1 MEEAP
6 FGGGAPNFVIFV
18 DYYCAKIIAPRC
30 AGGAPTDLQG
40 GAPNLQQGVP
50 KTHGWC
56 SQPVRVCPQLPNYNL
71 LINEIIVIDDIFRPC
86 WENKCVLQK

>member
-1 MEEAP
+1 MNNNSTPAMQLRTCGPAGDAPIPWGCPQPMEEAP

-40 GAPNLQQGVP
+40 VPPTYNRGCPKHMGGAPNL
-50 KTHGWC
+50 
-56 SQPVRVCPQLPNYNL
+56 
-71 LINEIIVIDDIFRPC
+71 
-86 WENKCVLQK
+86 